1 MDVNVLAI
9 DLGASSGRG
18 IVAHYDGSA
27 VSLKE
32 VYRFPNGAVQQEGR
46 PVWDVDAIFKGV
58 CAAVR
63 AACDRGIRLDGIGID
78 SWGADHALIG
88 KDGKL
93 LCAPRHYRDPAHTR
107 TRREMSGRAFGLY
120 KIAGISDNDFNT
132 TYQLMTRRAEKFDFS
147 KVDSLL
153 FIPQLIGYL
162 FTGKKVTEPTIASTS
177 GFYSKGVGFDSD
189 FLKECGIDKAVFPPV
204 AQTGTLSGKVKK
216 ELCAALGISYGVP
229 VATCPGHD
237 TACAVST
244 LCRSKDRSPLYLI
257 SGTWSLFGTLTDQP
271 AITEQAFRS
280 GYTNELAADGR
291 IRFLKNI
298 VGMWIIQE
306 CVRDWK
312 AQGKNY
318 TFSELTSL
326 AAEAGENGAYFD
338 INDPEFLPP
347 GQMCDRV
354 RRRVLSECG
363 VDLKDDGSLARC
375 VFRSMAKA
383 YKAAYDDL
391 KAVTGKE
398 FDELNVLGGGVKNG
412 LMNTFIEE
420 ELHIPVRAGNAEA
433 SALGNALYTI
443 YALTG
448 ELPLNAEVTEETT
461 PIR

>member
-1 MDVNVLAI
+1 MAI

-216 ELCAALGISYGVP
+216 ELCAALGIS
-229 VATCPGHD
+229 
-237 TACAVST
+237 
-244 LCRSKDRSPLYLI
+244 
-257 SGTWSLFGTLTDQP
+257 
-271 AITEQAFRS
+271 
-280 GYTNELAADGR
+280 
-291 IRFLKNI
+291 
-298 VGMWIIQE
+298 
-306 CVRDWK
+306 
-312 AQGKNY
+312 
-318 TFSELTSL
+318 
-326 AAEAGENGAYFD
+326 
-338 INDPEFLPP
+338 
-347 GQMCDRV
+347 
-354 RRRVLSECG
+354 
-363 VDLKDDGSLARC
+363 
-375 VFRSMAKA
+375 
-383 YKAAYDDL
+383 
-391 KAVTGKE
+391 
-398 FDELNVLGGGVKNG
+398 
-412 LMNTFIEE
+412 
-420 ELHIPVRAGNAEA
+420 
-433 SALGNALYTI
+433 
-443 YALTG
+443 
-448 ELPLNAEVTEETT
+448 
-461 PIR
+461 